1 MKIFYSV
8 KSMCCAALLVLTFT
22 VSAKSVELGFH
33 IGKIMAA
40 EITAQPQEVINL
52 ESYPYACKFSKTLY
66 AVVTLKMV
74 TNRSL
79 SPLDYTLSVGNATG
93 NCVSVVNNME
103 SFICS
108 PSVMYPSNKDYA
120 RMLFLIDQTQG
131 PRQCVVQY
139 DKSGQQASFGLQK
152 YPGSR
157 SAQVSFGTFLRRNY
171 DLLRQYTIFAHY
183 PRRDERSGLG

>member
-79 SPLDYTLSVGNATG
+79 SPLDYTLTVGNATG

-120 RMLFLIDQTQG
+120 RMLFLIDG
-131 PRQCVVQY
+131 SKVRLP
-139 DKSGQQASFGLQK
+139 A
-152 YPGSR
+152 PGKPVKAVLR
-157 SAQVSFGTFLRRNY
+157 TRLKGRGNVSFNM
-171 DLLRQYTIFAHY
+171 IN
-183 PRRDERSGLG
+183 LGSKPLSDCKNIPAAGALK

>member
-1 MKIFYSV
+1 MKIFCRT
-8 KSMCCAALLVLTFT
+8 KFICCAVLLALAFT

-33 IGKIMAA
+33 IGKVMAA

-52 ESYPYACKFSKTLY
+52 EAYPYPCKFSKTLY

-79 SPLDYTLSVGNATG
+79 SPLDYTLSIGNATG

-108 PSVMYPSNKDYA
+108 PSVMYPANKDFA
-120 RMLFLIDQTQG
+120 RMLFLIDSSKVKLPAAGQ
-131 PRQCVVQY
+131 VV
-139 DKSGQQASFGLQK
+139 KATLRTRLKGRGN
-152 YPGSR
+152 
-157 SAQVSFGTFLRRNY
+157 VSFNM
-171 DLLRQYTIFAHY
+171 IN
-183 PRRDERSGLG
+183 LGSKPLSDCKKIPAAGALK